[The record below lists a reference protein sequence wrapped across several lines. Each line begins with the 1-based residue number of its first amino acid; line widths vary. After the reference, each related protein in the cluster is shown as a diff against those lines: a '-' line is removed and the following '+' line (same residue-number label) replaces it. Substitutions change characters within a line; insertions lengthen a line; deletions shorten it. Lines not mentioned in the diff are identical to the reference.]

1 MDGFVD
7 LEDAIK
13 AEMDLRE
20 KRLEKLSGFSAILM
34 LAVSIWLAWPS
45 INSTINGGS
54 LNSDLRYAMV
64 IIAWAVFVQDLGSM
78 EKQARSRIGTVCTIF
93 WLPITIVALNY
104 IEGNTSE
111 ILGMSILISVS
122 GALFITSRNILRGD
136 ISVLKYRAIM
146 GFLGLILSVSLL
158 TTADF
163 DNLASYLQL
172 FVCLMA
178 LALVLYDWYGNDDM
192 RQSRKEFDVR
202 LNNLESVILNLRS
215 EGVAIDQAASLV
227 MTGREEGHR
236 DPEWGMRLLDEA
248 EEDIERTLSLAGDID
263 EIKEDSLKA
272 ISEAEKIAPVV
283 KRPRK
288 AWDMGQRELELGSL
302 REGEALF
309 RQAKKNA
316 LEIIKWWAKA
326 ENAIAE
332 ASNVLSKSEHK
343 QQNLEDLL
351 MEAKKKLAS
360 EKPKQAFEFAMV
372 IPEQIL
378 AGEKALIIA
387 EKSVKDAAKLL
398 KSADGLDKTQLE
410 QRLDDADDAILQGNS
425 AHAKGLADGIIR
437 EINSEREA
445 MDDVRRALR
454 QKKHLVSRWAQRDD
468 IAEWDSR
475 LTAIEE
481 EAENLRWT
489 SAASLLDKLTTDLD
503 SVSKESEEASELIEY
518 LTQQWAILRNQCDAS
533 NISVGDD
540 DRKEVEKAI
549 AIAKDSL
556 KVGNTEVC
564 LESLGLADKFMERLQ
579 RRV

>member
-13 AEMDLRE
+13 AEMELRE
-20 KRLEKLSGFSAILM
+20 KRLERLSGFSAILM

-93 WLPITIVALNY
+93 WLPITIVALSY

-111 ILGMSILISVS
+111 ILGMTILISVS
-122 GALFITSRNILRGD
+122 ITLFITSRNILQGD

-163 DNLASYLQL
+163 ENISSYLQL

-178 LALVLYDWYGNDDM
+178 LVLILHDWYGNDDM
-192 RQSRKEFDVR
+192 RQPRKEFDVR

-263 EIKEDSLKA
+263 EIKEDSLKS

-288 AWDMGQRELELGSL
+288 AWEMGQRELELGSL

-360 EKPKQAFEFAMV
+360 EKPKQALEFAMV

-378 AGEKALIIA
+378 ASEKALVIA

-410 QRLDDADDAILQGNS
+410 QRLDDADDAILHGNS

-454 QKKHLVSRWAQRDD
+454 QKKHLVSRWAQREDV
-468 IAEWDSR
+468 AEWDSR

-481 EAENLRWT
+481 EAEKLRWT
-489 SAASLLDKLTTDLD
+489 KAASLLNELTTDLD
-503 SVSKESEEASELIEY
+503 AASKESEEASELIEY
-518 LTQQWAILRNQCDAS
+518 ITQQWTILRNQCDAS

-556 KVGNTEVC
+556 NVGNTEVC

>member
-1 MDGFVD
+1 
-7 LEDAIK
+7 
-13 AEMDLRE
+13 
-20 KRLEKLSGFSAILM
+20 
-34 LAVSIWLAWPS
+34 
-45 INSTINGGS
+45 
-54 LNSDLRYAMV
+54 
-64 IIAWAVFVQDLGSM
+64 M

-93 WLPITIVALNY
+93 WLPITIVALSY

-111 ILGMSILISVS
+111 ILGMTILISVS
-122 GALFITSRNILRGD
+122 ITLFITSRNILQGD

-163 DNLASYLQL
+163 ENISSYLQL

-178 LALVLYDWYGNDDM
+178 LVLILHDWYGNDDM
-192 RQSRKEFDVR
+192 RQPRKEFDVR

-263 EIKEDSLKA
+263 EIKEDSLKS

-288 AWDMGQRELELGSL
+288 AWEMGQRELELGSL

-360 EKPKQAFEFAMV
+360 EKPKQALEFAMV

-378 AGEKALIIA
+378 ASEKALVIA

-410 QRLDDADDAILQGNS
+410 QRLDDADDAILHGNS

-454 QKKHLVSRWAQRDD
+454 QKKHLVSRWAQREDV
-468 IAEWDSR
+468 AEWDSR

-481 EAENLRWT
+481 EAEKLRWT
-489 SAASLLDKLTTDLD
+489 KAASLLNELTTDLD
-503 SVSKESEEASELIEY
+503 SASKESEEASELIEY
-518 LTQQWAILRNQCDAS
+518 ITQQWTILRNQCDAS

-556 KVGNTEVC
+556 NVGNTEVC

>member
-122 GALFITSRNILRGD
+122 GALFVTSRNILRGD

-202 LNNLESVILNLRS
+202 LNNLESVILKLRS

-263 EIKEDSLKA
+263 
-272 ISEAEKIAPVV
+272 
-283 KRPRK
+283 
-288 AWDMGQRELELGSL
+288 
-302 REGEALF
+302 
-309 RQAKKNA
+309 
-316 LEIIKWWAKA
+316 
-326 ENAIAE
+326 
-332 ASNVLSKSEHK
+332 
-343 QQNLEDLL
+343 
-351 MEAKKKLAS
+351 
-360 EKPKQAFEFAMV
+360 
-372 IPEQIL
+372 
-378 AGEKALIIA
+378 
-387 EKSVKDAAKLL
+387 
-398 KSADGLDKTQLE
+398 
-410 QRLDDADDAILQGNS
+410 
-425 AHAKGLADGIIR
+425 
-437 EINSEREA
+437 
-445 MDDVRRALR
+445 
-454 QKKHLVSRWAQRDD
+454 
-468 IAEWDSR
+468 
-475 LTAIEE
+475 
-481 EAENLRWT
+481 
-489 SAASLLDKLTTDLD
+489 
-503 SVSKESEEASELIEY
+503 
-518 LTQQWAILRNQCDAS
+518 
-533 NISVGDD
+533 
-540 DRKEVEKAI
+540 
-549 AIAKDSL
+549 
-556 KVGNTEVC
+556 
-564 LESLGLADKFMERLQ
+564 
-579 RRV
+579 

>member
-122 GALFITSRNILRGD
+122 GALFVTSRNILRGD

-163 DNLASYLQL
+163 DNLTSYLQL

-178 LALVLYDWYGNDDM
+178 LALVFYDWYGNDDM
-192 RQSRKEFDVR
+192 RKSRKEFDVR

-263 EIKEDSLKA
+263 EIKEDSLKS

-564 LESLGLADKFMERLQ
+564 LELLGRADKFMERLQ